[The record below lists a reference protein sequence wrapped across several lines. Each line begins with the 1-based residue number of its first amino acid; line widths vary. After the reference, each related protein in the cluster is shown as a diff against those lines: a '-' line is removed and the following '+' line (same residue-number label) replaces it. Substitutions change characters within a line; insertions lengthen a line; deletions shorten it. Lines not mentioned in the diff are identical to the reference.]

1 MTGEV
6 VDRVADTVVD
16 LERHFERLLEEEVS
30 LVIYLSLIVNGPTVL
45 LVETAC
51 DVTLPLPQTHHPV
64 NPTLRI
70 NQTSAPAR
78 THAHLGPC
86 TRGGGLLL
94 TSDDRRNVP
103 HICNNRR
110 CRLQL
115 HRWCHSKRRCINAGG
130 FLR

>member
-1 MTGEV
+1 VTSEV

-51 DVTLPLPQTHHPV
+51 DVTLSLPQTHHPV
-64 NPTLRI
+64 NLTLTI
-70 NQTSAPAR
+70 NQTSAPAC

-94 TSDDRRNVP
+94 TSNNLRNVP
-103 HICNNRR
+103 HRSNNRR
-110 CRLQL
+110 
-115 HRWCHSKRRCINAGG
+115 
-130 FLR
+130 